1 MTVAGGIS
9 TVFARGLFD
18 GRVARGPSLLRIAEG
33 RIAAVE
39 PVPAEGEVVADMTV
53 AYALPGLI
61 DAHVHVNGYREGIP
75 AGNPYG
81 PAKHF
86 LRLCLAQGVT
96 TVRDVGNSIESLYYL
111 REWGERYGAPRI
123 YGSGPLLDGA
133 PFTWPFTRHVVDEI
147 AAKWHVNQLA
157 DAGVDLVKTYTRLSP
172 PLVRAV
178 VDAARARGLPV
189 AAHCGATTARDAALA
204 GVRSLEHAEELLH
217 PYDDLP
223 DPPRDAVDR
232 IMSWAKVDPDGA
244 AVTDLAGVLLAAGT
258 ALCPTLLVSRRWC
271 LLDEM
276 VGEPN
281 NDRMVPV
288 MPYHA
293 HFPQL
298 RGVIGMRIGAKHMA
312 RYMPVRVLAR
322 GERDRVEAGLAA
334 LGAVVRR
341 LHNAGI
347 PVIAGTDSPN
357 PSIVP
362 GHALHQELLMLHR
375 TGLGATDVLVAAT
388 SGAADVIGAADVGV
402 VERGAHADLLL
413 LRADPTADLGALR
426 SVAGVVKGGRLVDL
440 DDVERRIA
448 EQMAAAQR

>member
-1 MTVAGGIS
+1 MAPRGVS

-18 GRVARGPSLLRIAEG
+18 GRTTRGPSLLRITDG

-39 PVPAEGEVVADMTV
+39 PVPAGEDAPADVVA
-53 AYALPGLI
+53 AFALPGLV
-61 DAHVHVNGYREGIP
+61 DAHVHVTGYREGIP

-81 PAKHF
+81 AAKHF

-96 TVRDVGNSIESLYYL
+96 TVRDVGNSLESLYYL
-111 REWGERYGAPRI
+111 REWGERYDAPRI
-123 YGSGPLLDGA
+123 YGSGPLLDGT
-133 PFTWPFTRHVVDEI
+133 PFTWPFTRHVADEVG
-147 AAKWHVNQLA
+147 AKWHVDQLA
-157 DAGVDLVKTYTRLSP
+157 DAGVDLVKTYTRLAP

-189 AAHCGATTARDAALA
+189 AAHCGATTAREAAEA

-217 PYDDLP
+217 PHEQAD

-232 IMSWAKVDPDGA
+232 MMAWGRVDPDGA
-244 AVTDLAGVLLAAGT
+244 EVTDLADVLLASGT

-276 VGEPN
+276 AAEPN

-293 HFPQL
+293 HFAQL
-298 RGVIGMRIGAKHMA
+298 KGVIGMRIGAKHMA
-312 RYMPVRVLAR
+312 RYMPVRLLNR
-322 GERDRVEAGLAA
+322 GERDRVEEGFAVLAA
-334 LGAVVRR
+334 VVCR
-341 LHNAGI
+341 LHAAGV
-347 PVIAGTDSPN
+347 PLAAGTDSPN

-362 GHALHQELLMLHR
+362 GHSLHQELLLLR
-375 TGLGATDVLVAAT
+375 RAGLGVTDVLAAAT
-388 SGAADVIGAADVGV
+388 SGAAAVLGARDLGV
-402 VERGAHADLLL
+402 VEPGAYADLVL
-413 LRADPTADLGALR
+413 LRGDPTADLGALR
-426 SVAGVVKGGRLVDL
+426 TIDGVVKAGRLVDL
-440 DDVERRIA
+440 DDVERRIT